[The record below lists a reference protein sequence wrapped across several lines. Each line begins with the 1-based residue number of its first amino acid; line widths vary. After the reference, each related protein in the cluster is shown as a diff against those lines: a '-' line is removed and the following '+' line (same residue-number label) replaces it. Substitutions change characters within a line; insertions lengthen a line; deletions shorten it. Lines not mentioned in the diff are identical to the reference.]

1 MEVNENNYLTRLE
14 ARKSWEQAWQASMF
28 ERVMSLL
35 PSQSADLLSFD
46 EVQNRLRLT
55 HKTYRGMQEVAVDR
69 IVGSVGRYR
78 DFTRTFLPRNP
89 GLAERWQRVNAV
101 AATRGVPPI
110 EVYQVGEA
118 YFVLDGNHR
127 VSVARQNGASVIEAH
142 VWEFQTQAGLSAQ
155 PNLDELLI
163 KEEYAQFLER
173 TRLDTLRP
181 EAQILFT
188 APGRYREIEVQIEL
202 YREILERIDQE
213 PVSYED
219 AVTAWYDMV
228 YAPAVLIIRDQG
240 ILERFPDRTEADLFI
255 WTWRYNEDLRQ
266 NDDAPVH
273 LSQVVEELAQQPQGP
288 IEKIV
293 KTISTLLKPGE

>member
-1 MEVNENNYLTRLE
+1 VNEHNDLARME
-14 ARKSWEQAWQASMF
+14 ARKNWDQAWQASVF

-46 EVQNRLRLT
+46 EVQNRLRLS
-55 HKTYRGMQEVAVDR
+55 HKTYRGIQEIPLDR

-110 EVYQVGEA
+110 DVYQVGEA

-127 VSVARQNGASVIEAH
+127 VSVARQNGAVVIEAH
-142 VWEFQTQAGLSAQ
+142 VYEFQTPAGLSAQ

-173 TRLDTLRP
+173 TKLDGLRP

-188 APGRYREIEVQIEL
+188 APGRYRELEIQIEL

-213 PVSYED
+213 SVSYED

-228 YAPAVLIIRDQG
+228 YAPAILIIRDQG
-240 ILERFPDRTEADLFI
+240 ILERFPERTEADLFI

-266 NDDAPVH
+266 KDDAPVH
-273 LSQVVEELAQQPQGP
+273 LSQVVEELAQQPQSP

-293 KTISTLLKPGE
+293 KTITTLLKPGE